1 MAQVTLLRHWDA
13 EVVLG
18 LENEEY
24 GGRITCFGATLKG
37 YRCCK
42 MPSIEFKLLIR
53 RLESLAPSAAA
64 RSAAL
69 EEAAAASTCHLHRG
83 QSEKIVW
90 RWSSIL
96 HQYAKKNPSRNSTGS
111 EAGGATSR
119 STYDTKAETGNA
131 SKDDGPTWK
140 AFNDLKLENSTL
152 KGTLAKTQQDAFDL
166 GEQYSRL
173 LKQNFATM
181 TRLKEVEE
189 ALERATKDLEILKVE
204 QKKKQEKSE
213 EISWAAAW
221 KRYEDGW
228 LEVQQSAGSL
238 TEEDI
243 PWPTKLGTL
252 TSTDEENIREFYKMA
267 PPSANGTKS
276 GSGSRKVLKRELLR
290 WHSDKA
296 RFAKMELSK
305 TARKG
310 VDLMARLIIVLYDEA
325 K

>member
-1 MAQVTLLRHWDA
+1 MAQVTLLRRWDA
-13 EVVLG
+13 EAVLG

-24 GGRITCFGATLKG
+24 GSRITCFGTTLKG

-42 MPSIEFKLLIR
+42 MPPVESKLWIR
-53 RLESLAPSAAA
+53 RLEALTPSAAA
-64 RSAAL
+64 SSADL
-69 EEAAAASTCHLHRG
+69 EEAAAASACHLHRG
-83 QSEKIVW
+83 QYERIAL
-90 RWSSIL
+90 RWSNTL
-96 HQYAKKNPSRNSTGS
+96 LQYAKKNPSRNSTGS

-119 STYDTKAETGNA
+119 STYDAKVKAETENA
-131 SKDDGPTWK
+131 SKDDGPAWK

-173 LKQNFATM
+173 FKQNFANM

-189 ALERATKDLEILKVE
+189 ALERATKELGTLKEE
-204 QKKKQEKSE
+204 QKKKQKKSE

-238 TEEDI
+238 TEADI

-252 TSTDEENIREFYKMA
+252 TSTDGENIREFYKMA
-267 PPSANGTKS
+267 P
-276 GSGSRKVLKRELLR
+276 RL
-290 WHSDKA
+290 
-296 RFAKMELSK
+296 K
-305 TARKG
+305 TARNLG
-310 VDLMARLIIVLYDEA
+310 AELERF
-325 K
+325 